1 MMLIIEK
8 SHSRTDQQE
17 PQKYSKTMSKFFE
30 YVSFIT
36 LTHICIS
43 LCGQDA
49 YGEKHMCA
57 EKSTLCC
64 WYKLMTII
72 VIMIII

>member
-1 MMLIIEK
+1 MLIIET

-36 LTHICIS
+36 LNTFVSHCVARTLTVKSICI
-43 LCGQDA
+43 CGEVNA
-49 YGEKHMCA
+49 M
-57 EKSTLCC
+57 L
-64 WYKLMTII
+64 LI
-72 VIMIII
+72 

>member
-1 MMLIIEK
+1 MLIIET

-49 YGEKHMCA
+49 YGEKHTYMRRSQRYVA
-57 EKSTLCC
+57 G
-64 WYKLMTII
+64 IN
-72 VIMIII
+72 

>member
-1 MMLIIEK
+1 MLIVET

-57 EKSTLCC
+57 E
-64 WYKLMTII
+64 
-72 VIMIII
+72 